1 MAKYRKKP
9 VVVEAFQMTRENK
22 MNPESWPEWLR
33 KARRKWSWRKGAIW
47 QRLGDPDGILICG
60 THEDGRGVEIDW
72 GDWIIREADG
82 EIYPCKDEIFRETYE
97 IVE

>member
-9 VVVEAFQMTRENK
+9 VIVEAFQITEENK
-22 MNPESWPEWLR
+22 NNLEDWLEWLR

-47 QRLGDPDGILICG
+47 RRQGDREKRLLCG
-60 THEDGRGVEIDW
+60 TLEGVVGIEW
-72 GDWIIREADG
+72 GDWIIKGVNG
-82 EIYPCKDEIFRETYE
+82 EIYPCKDEIFQKTYE